1 MRVLAVRVNSSFLL
15 MITQILASATSVAF
29 QIWMVYKINKRILS
43 NKVISLF
50 VIELASSIMW
60 LANVFDPDFKAI
72 AMTIILVFLSVM
84 FTITLQ
90 LKITHIVPVLVIS
103 LILSVF
109 VICDRS
115 YLTSLVAFQIF
126 LSLVLILISAIKIF

>member
-1 MRVLAVRVNSSFLL
+1 MSAVRVNSSFLL

-50 VIELASSIMW
+50 FIELASSILW
-60 LANVFDPDFKAI
+60 LANVFDPDFELI
-72 AMTIILVFLSVM
+72 AMTIVLVFLSVM
-84 FTITLQ
+84 FTISLHI
-90 LKITHIVPVLVIS
+90 KITRIVPVLVIS

-109 VICDRS
+109 VIRNRS
-115 YLTSLVAFQIF
+115 YFTSLVAFQIF